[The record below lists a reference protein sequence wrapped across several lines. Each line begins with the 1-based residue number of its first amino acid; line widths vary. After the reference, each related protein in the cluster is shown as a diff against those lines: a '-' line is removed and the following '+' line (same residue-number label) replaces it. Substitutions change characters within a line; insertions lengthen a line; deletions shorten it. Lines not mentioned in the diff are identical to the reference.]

1 MKILT
6 LKKTR
11 MKKNLFL
18 ALSIISAF
26 IFIAGVMCTI
36 MCDDSPVKFIVNE
49 SPVKLIVPPSLVFF
63 ITFSLYKNSKK
74 VIKENTK

>member
-1 MKILT
+1 MLN

-36 MCDDSPVKFIVNE
+36 MGDDSPVKFIVNE
-49 SPVKLIVPPSLVFF
+49 SPVKLIVPPSSVFF

>member
-1 MKILT
+1 MFD
-6 LKKTR
+6 LKKIR
-11 MKKNLFL
+11 IKKNLFL
-18 ALSIISAF
+18 ALAIISAF

-36 MCDDSPVKFIVNE
+36 MGDDSPVKFIVNE
-49 SPVKLIVPPSLVFF
+49 SPIKLIVPPSLVFF

>member
-1 MKILT
+1 MLN

-18 ALSIISAF
+18 VLSIISAF

-36 MCDDSPVKFIVNE
+36 MGGDSPVKFIVNE